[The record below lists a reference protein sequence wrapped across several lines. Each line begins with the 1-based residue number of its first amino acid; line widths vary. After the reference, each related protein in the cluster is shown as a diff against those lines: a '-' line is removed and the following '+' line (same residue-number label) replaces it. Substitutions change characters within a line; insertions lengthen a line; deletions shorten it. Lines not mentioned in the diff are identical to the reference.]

1 MSVTFEL
8 TDRCRCC
15 ESGQLVEVLD
25 LGDQPP
31 ANCLRLPDEP
41 KPGQVPLALAIC
53 NSCATCQLT
62 ATVEPA
68 ELFSEYV
75 WVTGTASATRAFS
88 EVFSREVLSRWCSI
102 GGNRADLPGLVVEV
116 ASNDGTFLVP
126 FLEKGCQV
134 LGVDPARNIA
144 ARAVANGIP
153 TVCQFF
159 SETTAASIRHT
170 SGAADIVIA
179 RNVIPHVA
187 NIHEVVSAIE
197 QLLHE
202 GGLAAIE
209 FHYAGAILRDL
220 QYDSIYHEHLFY
232 FSIETLRSVCSS
244 HGLYAFD
251 LFESPLSGG
260 AMVLLFSKESCSPSE
275 RLATESGAELES
287 RLNSLEI
294 WKSFGDQAR
303 AHVAVLGSLVS
314 ERAEMGSVVGYGAS
328 ARSSTLLN
336 SAGLTGDQVNVIID
350 NNELKHGRLTPGSDI
365 PIVSLDDGR
374 SNLSTAA
381 SVLLLAWNFE
391 PEIVLDLKREGF
403 EGEVLVPLP
412 GDPRVI

>member
-15 ESGQLVEVLD
+15 GSSQLVEVLD
-25 LGDQPP
+25 LGNQPP
-31 ANCLRLPDEP
+31 ANCLRLPGEP

-62 ATVEPA
+62 ATVAPS

-75 WVTGTASATRAFS
+75 WVTGTASATRTFS
-88 EVFSREVLSRWCSI
+88 EIFAREVLSRWLLL
-102 GGNRADLPGLVVEV
+102 GGNRAGLPGLVVEV
-116 ASNDGTFLVP
+116 ASNDGTFLAP
-126 FLEKGCQV
+126 FVEKGCQV
-134 LGVDPARNIA
+134 LGVDPARNITTH
-144 ARAVANGIP
+144 AVANGIP
-153 TVCQFF
+153 TLCEFF
-159 SETTAASIRHT
+159 SQSTVDNIRQEN
-170 SGAADIVIA
+170 GAADIVIA

-187 NIHEVVSAIE
+187 NIHEVVSAIG

-202 GGLAAIE
+202 GGLAVVE

-232 FSIETLRSVCSS
+232 FSIETLRSVFLS
-244 HGLYAFD
+244 HGLHAFD
-251 LFESPLSGG
+251 VFESPLSGG
-260 AMVLLFSKESCSPSE
+260 AMVLLFSKEPCSPSK
-275 RLATESGAELES
+275 RLMAESCAESKS
-287 RLNSLEI
+287 RLNSQEV
-294 WKSFGDQAR
+294 WKSFGNHALSHSK
-303 AHVAVLGSLVS
+303 ALASMVS
-314 ERAEMGSVVGYGAS
+314 DHAEAGPVIGYGAS

-336 SAGLTGDQVNVIID
+336 TAGISGNQLSVIID
-350 NNELKHGRLTPGSDI
+350 RNEIKQGSLTPGSDL
-365 PIVSLDDGR
+365 PIVSFEDGR
-374 SNLSTAA
+374 AHLTDAK

-391 PEIVLDLKREGF
+391 SEIVEDLRREGF